1 MPTFAYQAINENGVT
16 VSGTIE
22 ADTPEMVNNILA
34 ARGFIPAKVTSADA
48 GTQKGFMAKLNAT
61 FGSVSPPEL
70 ILFTKQ
76 FRTLLL
82 AGVPIL
88 RLLQVLEAQTQSAI
102 LKKAIGQMDMDIKG
116 GATLTDAME
125 KHPKVFIPL
134 YRSMIH
140 AGEVSG
146 TVPDVLERLSYI
158 LEHEHKIRSD
168 VKAALQYPI
177 IVLVALSIAFVVLL
191 TFVIPRFVGI
201 FLRAGIEL
209 PWPTKAAMT
218 LYQFLNNY
226 WHIIIAAVFLIIF
239 GLRYYFKTE
248 RGALARD
255 RFLLKLPL
263 LGSLFQKASMSR
275 FASIFSILQSSGVQ
289 ILTTMKVLIGTI
301 GNSAIAREFARVQEM
316 MQQGLGLAQPLRRAK
331 YFPPMVV
338 DMVAI
343 GEESGN
349 IEEMMR
355 VISKHYD
362 EEVEYQ
368 VKRLSDLIGPI
379 LVVGLA
385 VVVGFFALAVFLPMW
400 DMTKLAK

>member
-1 MPTFAYQAINENGVT
+1 MPTFAYQAINENGAT

-22 ADTPEMVNNILA
+22 ADTVEMVNNILA

-48 GTQKGFMAKLNAT
+48 GVQKGIMAKLNAT

-88 RLLQVLEAQTQSAI
+88 RLLQVLEAQTQSAV

-116 GATLTDAME
+116 GSTLTDAME

-226 WHIIIAAVFLIIF
+226 WHIIIAVVFLIIM
-239 GLRYYFKTE
+239 GLRYYFMTE
-248 RGALARD
+248 RGALIRD
-255 RFLLKLPL
+255 QFLLKLPV
-263 LGSLFQKASMSR
+263 LGSLFQKAAMSR

-316 MQQGLGLAQPLRRAK
+316 MQQGLGLAQPLRRAR

-400 DMTKLAK
+400 DMTKLAR